1 MVFPRIPVCI
11 YFFALKGLRI
21 ICTKNNKSALK
32 GHKSCILATFSSSTD
47 DVKVCKQPSAFTFF
61 FSTKMPVWKFWTKR
75 HAFEPSAG
83 LVEMVRFQSS
93 SVIVLLHHVHRG
105 YERTSECR
113 GRRCDLASKVDSTE
127 RIMQRTKLASNGRNW
142 ENKRRRTIRTSKVVS
157 RRLYTTMCFQLTD
170 VASYEL

>member
-11 YFFALKGLRI
+11 YFFAVKGLRI

-93 SVIVLLHHVHRG
+93 SVIVLLHHVHRAHRAAG
-105 YERTSECR
+105 GTTLCSSVSVRINLEFIS
-113 GRRCDLASKVDSTE
+113 LKV
-127 RIMQRTKLASNGRNW
+127 I
-142 ENKRRRTIRTSKVVS
+142 KRRRTYCLLLI
-157 RRLYTTMCFQLTD
+157 LI
-170 VASYEL
+170 